1 MINPGYTRIEEVIYK
16 LKDKYSLSIDFSS
29 AKELVWDIIGVV
41 FSEDVLEDRIR
52 EINISSYQGVLPED
66 FYNGTGMMIR
76 EKKTGYPLT
85 ESTDSFLYYGGNSN
99 TSGGSDGVL
108 IVYGESV
115 NLPEKIDDGFLLTT
129 HVYGKK
135 EGSDEYID
143 KTNKSFH
150 KENPIADMVKDVSD
164 ETSKEEAKSSTDAAF
179 NPFDISN
186 FIKK

>member
-1 MINPGYTRIEEVIYK
+1 MN
-16 LKDKYSLSIDFSS
+16 
-29 AKELVWDIIGVV
+29 DIIGKTVDSTEKDNKERWEFSKEIGRLCARKVV
-41 FSEDVLEDRIR
+41 
-52 EINISSYQGVLPED
+52 
-66 FYNGTGMMIR
+66 
-76 EKKTGYPLT
+76 
-85 ESTDSFLYYGGNSN
+85 
-99 TSGGSDGVL
+99 
-108 IVYGESV
+108 
-115 NLPEKIDDGFLLTT
+115 EKIDDGFLLTT